1 VRNVKR
7 FLAGFVAA
15 ALIVAG
21 APLRAQQKPNFSGNW
36 KINQVKSNFG
46 GVPAPDTFT
55 RKIVHAEP
63 SISIDEEQ
71 ATPIGPQKTSRKMTT
86 DGKESTFN
94 ASGADVK
101 ATAKWDGN
109 SLLVVSSVPDIGISY
124 NDRMTLSA
132 DGKTLTSEVRVDTP
146 QGAVDVK
153 VVFEKQ

>member
-1 VRNVKR
+1 MKR
-7 FLAGFVAA
+7 LSAGVLAA
-15 ALIVAG
+15 AIALA
-21 APLRAQQKPNFSGNW
+21 ASPATAQQKPNFSGNW

-46 GVPAPDTFT
+46 DVPAPDTFN

-63 SISIDEEQ
+63 SITIDEEQ
-71 ATPIGPQKTSRKMTT
+71 ASPIGVQQTSRKMTT

-109 SLLVVSSVPDIGISY
+109 SLVVVSSVPAAGIAY

-132 DGKTLTSEVRVDTP
+132 DGKTLTSTVRVDTP
-146 QGAVDVK
+146 QGSVDAT
-153 VVFEKQ
+153 VVFDKQ

>member
-1 VRNVKR
+1 VKR
-7 FLAGFVAA
+7 LSAAVLALVLPLAA
-15 ALIVAG
+15 GPA
-21 APLRAQQKPNFSGNW
+21 AQQKPNFSGNW
-36 KINQVKSNFG
+36 AINQVKSNFG

-71 ATPIGPQKTSRKMTT
+71 ASPIGVQQTSRKMTT

-109 SLLVVSSVPDIGISY
+109 TLVVVSNVEAIGITY
-124 NDRMTLSA
+124 NDRMSLSE
-132 DGKTLTSEVRVDTP
+132 DGKTLTSVVRLDTP
-146 QGAVDVK
+146 QGAVDVT
-153 VVFEKQ
+153 VVFDRQ

>member
-1 VRNVKR
+1 MKQLFGG
-7 FLAGFVAA
+7 FLAVTLVLAA
-15 ALIVAG
+15 ALPG
-21 APLRAQQKPNFSGNW
+21 AQQKPNFSGDW
-36 KINQVKSNFG
+36 KMNQVKSDFG
-46 GVPAPDTFT
+46 AAPAPDTFT

-63 SISIDEEQ
+63 SIAIDEEQ
-71 ATPIGPQKTSRKMTT
+71 ATPIGLQKTSRKMTT
-86 DGKESTFN
+86 DGKESTYN

-101 ATAKWDGN
+101 ATAKWEGN
-109 SLLVVSSVPDIGISY
+109 SLLVVSSVPDIGISF